1 MAKIVT
7 ITVGLTES
15 VNTAPYTYVKPE
27 ISLTAE
33 VSPEDDYDEVF
44 KELNKELKKR
54 MQDMIEKIE
63 SEVYYEE
70 N

>member
-1 MAKIVT
+1 MSNIIQ

-15 VNTAPYTYVKPE
+15 VNTAPYTYIKPE

-33 VSPEDDYDEVF
+33 VTEGESYDDVF
-44 KELNKELKKR
+44 NALNLELKER
-54 MQDMIEKIE
+54 MAVMVAQIEAD
-63 SEVYYEE
+63 

>member
-1 MAKIVT
+1 MAKIIQ

-15 VNTAPYTYVKPE
+15 VNTAPYTYIKPE

-33 VSPEDDYDEVF
+33 VQSGESYDEVF
-44 KELNKELKKR
+44 TALNDELKER
-54 MQDMIEKIE
+54 MDKMVAMIEAD
-63 SEVYYEE
+63 

>member
-15 VNTAPYTYVKPE
+15 VNTAPYTYIKPE

-33 VSPEDDYDEVF
+33 VGTNESYDDVF
-44 KELNKELKKR
+44 EALNQELKER
-54 MQDMIEKIE
+54 MDKMIAQIEQDYE
-63 SEVYYEE
+63 S
-70 N
+70 

>member
-1 MAKIVT
+1 MAKIIQ

-33 VSPEDDYDEVF
+33 VSPNESYDEVF
-44 KELNKELKKR
+44 EALNAELKER
-54 MQDMIEKIE
+54 MDKMIAQIE
-63 SEVYYEE
+63 HDSE
-70 N
+70 

>member
-1 MAKIVT
+1 MAKIIT

-33 VSPEDDYDEVF
+33 VSPNESYDDVF
-44 KELNKELKKR
+44 EALNSELKER
-54 MQDMIEKIE
+54 METMIAQIEQD
-63 SEVYYEE
+63 SE
-70 N
+70 

>member
-1 MAKIVT
+1 MANIIQ

-33 VSPEDDYDEVF
+33 VGKNDSYDSVF
-44 KELNKELKKR
+44 ADLQAELDER
-54 MQDMIEKIE
+54 MKTMIAQIE
-63 SEVYYEE
+63 
-70 N
+70 NDA

>member
-1 MAKIVT
+1 MAKIIT

-33 VSPEDDYDEVF
+33 VGIDESYDDVFKALNDELKDRMKLMVARIESGDYYDE
-44 KELNKELKKR
+44 
-54 MQDMIEKIE
+54 
-63 SEVYYEE
+63 
-70 N
+70 